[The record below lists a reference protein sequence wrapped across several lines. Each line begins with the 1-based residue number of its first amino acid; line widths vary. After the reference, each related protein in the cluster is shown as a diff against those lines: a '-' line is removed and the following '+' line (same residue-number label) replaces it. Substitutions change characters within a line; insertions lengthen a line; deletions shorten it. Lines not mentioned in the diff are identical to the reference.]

1 MKKRYFVLFVL
12 LFLAIIIFPKIGY
25 AETFSEGGYT
35 IQDYDIDMV
44 VNENNTFDIT
54 EKLTV
59 DFSEARHRDI

>member
-12 LFLAIIIFPKIGY
+12 LFLAIIIVPKRGY
-25 AETFSEGGYT
+25 AETSSKGGYT
-35 IQDYDIDMV
+35 IQDYDIDMI

-59 DFSEARHRDI
+59 DFSETRHRYI

>member
-25 AETFSEGGYT
+25 AETLSEGGYT

-59 DFSEARHRDI
+59 DFSEARHRNI

>member
-1 MKKRYFVLFVL
+1 MKKRYFVLFAL
-12 LFLAIIIFPKIGY
+12 LFLAIIIVPKSGY
-25 AETFSEGGYT
+25 AETSSEGGYT